1 MCVHKAELKKK
12 NCLQHLQLIVKLNDV
27 HVKCTNFRMV
37 DIFFW
42 TMNII
47 AFLSLDKPK
56 LYYKQYGVHFGSANE
71 QNDQYKNEYFHKFIS
86 LSLVT

>member
-27 HVKCTNFRMV
+27 HVKCTNFKMV

-42 TMNII
+42 TMSII

-56 LYYKQYGVHFGSANE
+56 LYYKQYGVHFGCANE
-71 QNDQYKNEYFHKFIS
+71 QND
-86 LSLVT
+86 